1 MEDFLFSLFFNMLYI
16 GIAVAV
22 ATPLVK
28 YIWRKLGERAD
39 ANDNTAVSKELIR
52 LTYVEINEK
61 TVAKY
66 SYAEFCTRAWELLV
80 NLAQKH
86 PRSSFYANKR
96 GEMDRAFRDM
106 LSRYEKYASMK

>member
-1 MEDFLFSLFFNMLYI
+1 MDWLFTFFFNMLYVCVAI
-16 GIAVAV
+16 IIAK
-22 ATPLVK
+22 PLAK
-28 YIWRKLGERAD
+28 YIWRKLGEKAD

-52 LTYVEINEK
+52 LTYVEINED
-61 TVAKY
+61 TVKKY